1 MLLGV
6 TPATA
11 HVFLDGQD
19 LGASPVSVDVVPG
32 SPVTVE
38 LRHPD
43 YASKRLEIDGSQ
55 NRVVVELDDKIKR
68 GKAARAKSRAT
79 SAKSSGKPGS
89 RASARRKKD
98 DAIGGQLFVEPW
110 AQKP

>member
-1 MLLGV
+1 MRW
-6 TPATA
+6 PI
-11 HVFLDGQD
+11 
-19 LGASPVSVDVVPG
+19 VPG

-43 YASKRLEIDGSQ
+43 YAPKQLEIDGSQ
-55 NRVVVELDDKIKR
+55 NRVVVELDTKLKK
-68 GKAARAKSRAT
+68 GKAARARARAT
-79 SAKSSGKPGS
+79 AAKSGGKPPS